1 MICFSLFCKFRL
13 QRVILLLVLAFYSL
27 ALCAQSLDYERI
39 TFHPRLLLTKGG
51 EKAIKKSI
59 GKSPSLLKVHKR
71 ILKES
76 DEMLTQQMVE
86 RIMEGKRLLGISR
99 LVLKRI
105 FYLSYA
111 YRMTKEEKYARRAVQ
126 EMLSVSCFTDW
137 NPSHFLDVG
146 EMTLALSIGYDWLY
160 EYLNQK
166 TRRIICEAIVG
177 KGLDAAAPDAWFY
190 GATSN
195 WNSVC
200 NAGLLYGALAV
211 FESVPD
217 KAKKIIEKCLLT
229 NPKALAAYG
238 PDGGYPEGFHYWGY
252 GTSFQVLLIAAL
264 ESALGTDVGLSQY
277 PGFLESARFMEFMT
291 APSGE
296 YFNFSDA
303 VNGVRCNMMM
313 FWFAK
318 KMGDSS
324 LLWLENQYLNNPS
337 VSFAEDRL
345 LPCLL
350 IFCAHQDLNDI
361 QPPSCNF
368 WHNTGKT
375 PVFIYRGGWRST
387 EDSYLA
393 VKGGSPL
400 TFHAHMDAGS
410 FIFERKG
417 IRWAIDLGM
426 QNYFS
431 LESKGVNLW
440 NQSQEGQRWEVFRL
454 GNMAHNTL
462 TVNNK
467 RHLVN
472 SYASIN
478 RIYKNEDKKGAEV
491 DLTSVFANDMEK
503 AVRIIYLNGEDDLI
517 VEDELVTGEKE
528 ALVTWIMV
536 TPAEAKIIG
545 KNQIELA
552 KGRHRMLLTV
562 TEPDDVEMKLWS
574 NDPLHIFDE
583 PNPGSMRVGF
593 ETHLSSNRKN
603 LLKVTLTPIK

>member
-1 MICFSLFCKFRL
+1 MKNILFIFLAVLYSACISAQEGDSKKVKDRAHPYLIMTTEDESVIRSAIQTDGVWKEYHAIMIEEADNILGKPNC
-13 QRVILLLVLAFYSL
+13 QRVILG
-27 ALCAQSLDYERI
+27 R
-39 TFHPRLLLTKGG
+39 RLLEVSRECLRRT
-51 EKAIKKSI
+51 
-59 GKSPSLLKVHKR
+59 L
-71 ILKES
+71 
-76 DEMLTQQMVE
+76 
-86 RIMEGKRLLGISR
+86 LLG
-99 LVLKRI
+99 
-105 FYLSYA
+105 YA
-111 YRMTKEEKYARRAVQ
+111 YRMTGEVKYAKRAESELDNAADFV
-126 EMLSVSCFTDW
+126 DW

-146 EMTLALSIGYDWLY
+146 EMVLALSIGYDWLY
-160 EYLNQK
+160 EYLESE
-166 TRRIICEAIVG
+166 TRSIVRDAIVE
-177 KGLDAAAPDAWFY
+177 KGLDAAAPDEWFY
-190 GATSN
+190 RAASN

-211 FESVPD
+211 FEDVPD
-217 KAKKIIEKCLLT
+217 KAKKIIERCLLT
-229 NPKALAAYG
+229 NPKALSAYG

-264 ESALGTDVGLSQY
+264 ESALGTDAGLSEY

-318 KMGDSS
+318 KMGDLS
-324 LLWLENQYLNNPS
+324 LLWLENQYLENPS
-337 VSFAEDRL
+337 VCFAEDRL

-350 IFCAHQDLNDI
+350 IFCAHQDLSNI
-361 QPPSCNF
+361 QPPSCHF
-368 WHNTGKT
+368 WHNSGKT
-375 PVFIYRGGWRST
+375 PVFIYRGGWNSK

-400 TFHAHMDAGS
+400 TSHAHMDAGS
-410 FIFERKG
+410 FIYERKG

-426 QNYFS
+426 QNYLS
-431 LESKGVNLW
+431 LESRGINLW
-440 NQSQEGQRWEVFRL
+440 DQSQEGQRWGVFRL

-462 TVNNK
+462 TINNK

-478 RIYKNEDKKGAEV
+478 RIYKSEDMKGAEV
-491 DLTSVFANDMEK
+491 DLISVFADDMEK
-503 AVRIIYLNGEDDLI
+503 VVRIIYLNEEDDLI
-517 VEDELVTGEKE
+517 VKDELVTGEKE

-545 KNQIELA
+545 KNQMELA
-552 KGRHRMLLTV
+552 KDGHRMLLTV
-562 TEPDDVEMKLWS
+562 IAPGDVEMKLWS
-574 NDPLHIFDE
+574 NEPLHAFDE

-593 ETHLSSNRKN
+593 ETHLLANRKN
-603 LLKVTLTPIK
+603 LLKVTLNLIR